1 MISYWLAIGCAVC
14 LGLIGLIF
22 VLALAFGDWWNDRRN
37 RREAKGLSQTVPVP
51 EVRELARLEGGWARV
66 SFGLGM
72 EVILVAVALISGGTL
87 WATGNLHMPSID
99 VPVIG
104 DDAPAQQQR
113 PHHRHGS
120 ADGRPLAGID
130 VVVHLPRGVPDYDR
144 EAQFGDWVS
153 TGDGCDMRQQILRRD
168 LIDDQLRDDGCTLAA
183 GVLHDPYTGDT
194 INYTDEDY
202 LAVQIDHIVPLGL
215 AWRSGAYQWT
225 QEQREAYAND
235 PKVLLAVDGPTNGAK
250 SDQSLSQWLPD
261 HHVCGYERH
270 YLRVIKTYDLVV
282 TRADAR
288 TVRSSRC

>member
-1 MISYWLAIGCAVC
+1 MTNYHLAVGCAV
-14 LGLIGLIF
+14 LAGLLIGIF
-22 VLALAFGDWWNDRRN
+22 IFAIVFGDWWNDRQN
-37 RREAKGLSQTVPVP
+37 RREAKRLAGTVPIP

-87 WATGNLHMPSID
+87 WATGNLHMPDIN

-104 DDAPAQQQR
+104 SDDPAPAQQHK
-113 PHHRHGS
+113 HHRAAGLS
-120 ADGRPLAGID
+120 GID
-130 VVVHLPRGVPDYDR
+130 IVAHLPRNVPDYDR

-153 TGDGCDMRQQILRRD
+153 TGDGCDMRQRILRRD
-168 LIDDQLRDDGCTLAA
+168 LVDETLYPDGCTVAT
-183 GVLHDPYTGDT
+183 GTLHDPYTGDT
-194 INYTDEDY
+194 IHFTHDDY
-202 LAVQIDHIVPLGL
+202 FAVQIDHMVPLGL
-215 AWRSGAYQWT
+215 AWDSGAYEWT

-250 SDQSLSQWLPD
+250 SDQSLSEWLPP

-270 YLRVIKTYDLVV
+270 YLRVIKAYDLVI

>member
-1 MISYWLAIGCAVC
+1 MTTNYVLAIGCAV
-14 LGLIGLIF
+14 LAGVLAVIF
-22 VLALAFGDWWNDRRN
+22 VFAIVLGDSINDRNN
-37 RREAKGLSQTVPVP
+37 RREALQRAGDTPIP
-51 EVRELARLEGGWARV
+51 EVREMARLEGGWARV
-66 SFGLGM
+66 SFGIGM
-72 EVILVAVALISGGTL
+72 EVILVAVALIAGGTL

-104 DDAPAQQQR
+104 SDDAPAQHQHPR
-113 PHHRHGS
+113 HHKAVGMS
-120 ADGRPLAGID
+120 GVT
-130 VVVHLPRGVPDYDR
+130 VVGHLPRGVPDYDR

-168 LIDDQLRDDGCTLAA
+168 LVDDQLRDDGCTMAA
-183 GVLHDPYTGDT
+183 GVLHDPYTGHT
-194 INYTDEDY
+194 IHYTDEDY

-215 AWRSGAYQWT
+215 AWRSGAYEWT

-270 YLRVIKTYDLVV
+270 YLRVIKTYDLVI

-288 TVRSSRC
+288 TVRTSRC